1 MHKSELARRYTVFML
16 AMVIGSF
23 GVTLVTRSLL
33 GVNSV
38 ACFSYVTSV
47 YFPITMGTVN
57 ILFNLTMFVSQFFI
71 LTGEQRRRELGN
83 LLLQIPAMI
92 LFGVML
98 DVWLWITDSLVMVN
112 YAMALTIL
120 FIGSVL
126 ISVNIALQAT
136 ASVAMLPC
144 DAFVRQLAARLQKRL
159 GSLKLIYD
167 LFLVGTAA
175 IMSLVCSGF
184 TEIVGIREGTVI
196 GALIVGPITQVA
208 LRFMLPFKLFCEGG
222 LNRNESK
229 ESN

>member
-57 ILFNLTMFVSQFFI
+57 ILFNLTMYVSQFFI

-126 ISVNIALQAT
+126 IAVNIALQAT

-144 DAFVRQLAARLQKRL
+144 DAFVRKLAARLQKRL

-222 LNRNESK
+222 LNCNESK

>member
-71 LTGEQRRRELGN
+71 LTGEQRHRELGN
-83 LLLQIPAMI
+83 FLLQIPAMI

-98 DVWLWITDSLVMVN
+98 DVWLWITDSLVIVN

-126 ISVNIALQAT
+126 IAVNIALQAT

-144 DAFVRQLAARLQKRL
+144 DAFVRQLATRLQKRL
-159 GSLKLIYD
+159 GSLKFIYD